1 MCGICGIWHFASNE
15 PVDAEL
21 LARMTRQFAHRGP
34 DEEGFHREGGV
45 GLGFRRLG
53 VIDLAT
59 SHQPMPNEDGSLRLV
74 ANGEIYNFQ
83 ELRDRLTPRHTFRTQ
98 GDIET
103 ILHAYEEHGADCV
116 HQFRGMFAFAIWDR
130 GQQRMTLA
138 VDRFGKKPLYYA
150 LDGKKLV
157 FGSELKCLREHP
169 GIGLDLD
176 YAALDEYLSTG
187 YIRAPRSIY
196 RAIRKLPPG
205 HTLTVAANGGSRLA
219 EYWHPRLCA
228 PPEQSRASIEELAA
242 ELRERLLEA
251 VRLRMISDVPLGAF
265 LSGGIDSSI
274 VVGLMSRLSSRPV
287 KTFSIG
293 FEGDPN
299 DESPYARAVAAHC
312 GTDHVHEIVRPDVV
326 DILPRLVRHYDEP
339 FADNSMIP
347 TYYVSV
353 MARKAVT
360 VALSGDGGDE
370 VFAGYQ
376 WYRRAYRHRRL
387 QAFLPDPIRPAV
399 ARLARAFPPD
409 TTVYRYLGVVDRP
422 PTCWGLAQEYF
433 ERGRRARL
441 YNDWTRAQ
449 VGGSDAD
456 AERDAILES
465 VKGLGYLSQLQYAD
479 LVGFLPGDGLVK
491 VDRASMLASLE
502 VRSPLLDHVVFEF
515 MARVPPHCKLDGRE
529 SKILLK
535 RAAGEV
541 LPPSI
546 LTRRK
551 RGFDLPAGEW
561 LRGPL
566 RPMLE
571 DMLLGPGA
579 RIAAFLDQTG
589 IRRLA
594 SEHAA
599 GRTRHDSRLWALLC
613 LELWLREF
621 AQPKS
626 EAVASRPS
634 ALEDGGHPPHPG
646 APS

>member
-1 MCGICGIWHFASNE
+1 
-15 PVDAEL
+15 
-21 LARMTRQFAHRGP
+21 
-34 DEEGFHREGGV
+34 
-45 GLGFRRLG
+45 
-53 VIDLAT
+53 
-59 SHQPMPNEDGSLRLV
+59 
-74 ANGEIYNFQ
+74 
-83 ELRDRLTPRHTFRTQ
+83 
-98 GDIET
+98 
-103 ILHAYEEHGADCV
+103 
-116 HQFRGMFAFAIWDR
+116 
-130 GQQRMTLA
+130 
-138 VDRFGKKPLYYA
+138 
-150 LDGKKLV
+150 
-157 FGSELKCLREHP
+157 
-169 GIGLDLD
+169 
-176 YAALDEYLSTG
+176 
-187 YIRAPRSIY
+187 
-196 RAIRKLPPG
+196 
-205 HTLTVAANGGSRLA
+205 
-219 EYWHPRLCA
+219 
-228 PPEQSRASIEELAA
+228 
-242 ELRERLLEA
+242 
-251 VRLRMISDVPLGAF
+251 
-265 LSGGIDSSI
+265 
-274 VVGLMSRLSSRPV
+274 
-287 KTFSIG
+287 
-293 FEGDPN
+293 
-299 DESPYARAVAAHC
+299 
-312 GTDHVHEIVRPDVV
+312 
-326 DILPRLVRHYDEP
+326 
-339 FADNSMIP
+339 
-347 TYYVSV
+347 
-353 MARKAVT
+353 
-360 VALSGDGGDE
+360 
-370 VFAGYQ
+370 
-376 WYRRAYRHRRL
+376 
-387 QAFLPDPIRPAV
+387 
-399 ARLARAFPPD
+399 
-409 TTVYRYLGVVDRP
+409 
-422 PTCWGLAQEYF
+422 
-433 ERGRRARL
+433 
-441 YNDWTRAQ
+441 

-502 VRSPLLDHVVFEF
+502 LRSPLLDHVGVRVHG
-515 MARVPPHCKLDGRE
+515 ARPPHCKLDGRE